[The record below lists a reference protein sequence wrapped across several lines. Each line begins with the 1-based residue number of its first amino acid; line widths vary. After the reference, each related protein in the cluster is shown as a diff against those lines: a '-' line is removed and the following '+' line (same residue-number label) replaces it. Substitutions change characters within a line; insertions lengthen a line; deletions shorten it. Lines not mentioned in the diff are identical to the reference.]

1 MLKNETVS
9 TQFIRIIT
17 AASPII
23 IGFVLSAVIIFLFKV
38 IFKTDNVL
46 KGKMGLGVTL
56 LATMFSIMGIIFESA
71 IFYTVAVTLSIDVII
86 VSLIELR

>member
-17 AASPII
+17 ATSPII
-23 IGFVLSAVIIFLFKV
+23 IGFVLSAVIIFLLNV

-46 KGKMGLGVTL
+46 KGKMRLGVTL
-56 LATMFSIMGIIFESA
+56 LATMFSIMGIIFEST
-71 IFYTVAVTLSIDVII
+71 IFYTIAVTLSIDVII

>member
-17 AASPII
+17 ATSPII
-23 IGFVLSAVIIFLFKV
+23 IGFVLSAVIIFLLNV
-38 IFKTDNVL
+38 IFKIDNVL

-56 LATMFSIMGIIFESA
+56 LATMFSIMGIIFEST
-71 IFYTVAVTLSIDVII
+71 IFYTIAVTLGIDVII

>member
-17 AASPII
+17 ATSPII
-23 IGFVLSAVIIFLFKV
+23 IGFVLSAVIIFLLNV

-56 LATMFSIMGIIFESA
+56 LATMFSIMGIIFEST
-71 IFYTVAVTLSIDVII
+71 IFYTIAVTLSIDVII

>member
-17 AASPII
+17 ATSPII
-23 IGFVLSAVIIFLFKV
+23 IGFVLSAVIIFLLNV

-56 LATMFSIMGIIFESA
+56 LATMFSIMGIIFEST
-71 IFYTVAVTLSIDVII
+71 IFYTIAVTLGIDVII

>member
-17 AASPII
+17 AISPII
-23 IGFVLSAVIIFLFKV
+23 IGFVLSAVIIFLLNV

-56 LATMFSIMGIIFESA
+56 LATMFSIMGIIFEST
-71 IFYTVAVTLSIDVII
+71 IFYTIAVTLGIDVII